1 MRYPKLSWHPNEWT
15 LRNRLILGITLLTFL
30 GFFLFGFAAQ
40 SAYKTFLIDQVDSQ
54 LVSVVDATLVR
65 IDRAGIQG
73 ESSNDEEPFKPLE
86 PIRGVPSAVSITLID
101 DNKNVIGTVGGDFNS
116 IKIEMALDRIVSGVM
131 SEKPFTL
138 RVSSEN
144 YRVYALVLP
153 SGLGTVIATV
163 SLDSVESNIEQLR
176 FLFFLIGVI
185 VLILIGSLSRR
196 AIRISLKPLRDVEIS
211 AEAIAEGDLS
221 ERLPDAKPH
230 TEVGNLVASLNQ
242 MLSRIEESFDVR
254 VASENKLRRFVA
266 DASHELRTP
275 LTAIRGFAELY
286 RQGAVFGEE
295 KTAEL
300 VKRIEDESVRMGA
313 LVEDLLLLARLDQ
326 APEIEKLPVDL
337 SDLLRKVV
345 ASAQVSGPEHPIEL
359 DISEEEIFIL
369 ADEYRVF
376 QVVANLLENARSHT
390 RPGTKIK
397 VELTQND
404 TLTQVNISDNGPG
417 VGGEDLLKIF
427 ERFYRADSSRFRL
440 NKNEGTGLGLSI
452 VKALMVAH
460 GGDVEVKS
468 KLGEGSTFT
477 LNFPIEHFEDEF

>member
-1 MRYPKLSWHPNEWT
+1 MRYPNLSWHPNDWT

-54 LVSVVDATLVR
+54 LISVVDATLVR

-73 ESSNDEEPFKPLE
+73 ETSNDEEPFKPLE

-116 IKIEMALDRIVSGVM
+116 IKIEMTLDRIVSGVM

-138 RVSSEN
+138 QVKGEN

-196 AIRISLKPLRDVEIS
+196 AIRISLKPLRDVEVS
-211 AEAIAEGDLS
+211 AGAIAEGDLS
-221 ERLPDAKPH
+221 ERLPDVKPH

-286 RQGAVFGEE
+286 RQGAVLGEQ

-337 SDLLRKVV
+337 SDLLRRVV
-345 ASAQVSGPEHPIEL
+345 ASARVSGPEHPIEL
-359 DISEEEIFIL
+359 DIPEEEIFIL
-369 ADEYRVF
+369 ADEHRVF

-397 VELTQND
+397 VELIQSE
-404 TLTQVNISDNGPG
+404 TLTQVSISDNGPG
-417 VGGEDLLKIF
+417 VKEEDLQKIF
-427 ERFYRADSSRFRL
+427 ERFYRADSSRIRL
-440 NKNEGTGLGLSI
+440 SKNEGTGLGLSI
-452 VKALMVAH
+452 VKALMLAH
-460 GGDVEVKS
+460 GGDVEARS

-477 LNFPIEHFEDEF
+477 LNFPMDQFEDDF